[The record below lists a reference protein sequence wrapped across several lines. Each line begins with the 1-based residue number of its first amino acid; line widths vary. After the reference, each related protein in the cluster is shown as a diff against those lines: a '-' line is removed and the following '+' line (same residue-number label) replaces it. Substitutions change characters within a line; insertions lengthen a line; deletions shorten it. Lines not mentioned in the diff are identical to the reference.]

1 MPPKLDTVIEEVEVL
16 EQRLQ
21 EARKKRD
28 LLVAQRHDERCRTV
42 GAAVLS
48 ELDKEKGAL
57 DAARLMPLLDSYVT
71 TKRQLE
77 LFPEV
82 EAYRQRSGFPNP
94 ESSDEAAGESAPLDD
109 APPDGSS

>member
-1 MPPKLDTVIEEVEVL
+1 MPPKLDTVIEEVETL

-28 LLVAQRHDERCRTV
+28 LLMAQRHDERCRIV

-48 ELDKEKGAL
+48 ELDKQNGAL
-57 DAARLMPLLDSYVT
+57 DAARLMPLLDTYLT

-82 EAYRQRSGFPNP
+82 EAYRQRAASPDTEP
-94 ESSDEAAGESAPLDD
+94 SSEAAADPAVPDEG
-109 APPDGSS
+109 PPRSS